1 MYATLMQAVSVK
13 VLQELKRVEDLLGP
27 GRRLPSG
34 AGRARSQA
42 SRSLCL
48 AQPELCQQGAC
59 VRGLTQCVRAK
70 PHTSDTDC
78 MSLHWAPMTP
88 DPP

>member
-34 AGRARSQA
+34 VGRARNQA
-42 SRSLCL
+42 CL
-48 AQPELCQQGAC
+48 LYP
-59 VRGLTQCVRAK
+59 
-70 PHTSDTDC
+70 SD
-78 MSLHWAPMTP
+78 AAAE
-88 DPP
+88 